1 MKNVVAYCR
10 TGWASQS
17 DPLSG
22 VRLQSQ
28 ELRRYAKGHGLVI
41 RETYMDAGV
50 SGMTLERPELQRLMA
65 DCRAGKIGT
74 VVTQDPERLSRD
86 TGQLIALLY
95 VLLEAGVCV
104 EFSTPQG
111 RDGYA
116 FPKILVS
123 ALAEVIQSKAQ
134 LAASSYVPQCQ

>member
-1 MKNVVAYCR
+1 MKNAVAYCR
-10 TGWASQS
+10 TAWASQS

-28 ELRRYAKGHGLVI
+28 ELTRYAKGHGLLI

-50 SGMTLERPELQRLMA
+50 SGMTLERPDLQRLMA

-86 TGQLIALLY
+86 TGQ
-95 VLLEAGVCV
+95 
-104 EFSTPQG
+104 FRG
-111 RDGYA
+111 RA
-116 FPKILVS
+116 
-123 ALAEVIQSKAQ
+123 
-134 LAASSYVPQCQ
+134 